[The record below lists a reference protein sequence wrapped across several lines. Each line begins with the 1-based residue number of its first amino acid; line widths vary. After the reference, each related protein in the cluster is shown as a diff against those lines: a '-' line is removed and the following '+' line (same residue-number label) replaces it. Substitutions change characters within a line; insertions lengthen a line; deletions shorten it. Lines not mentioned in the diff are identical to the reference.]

1 MSNYWIFKVKDEEG
15 GLYGRK
21 GMDIFLHRTKE
32 GFWGIREIDENG
44 KRETNVTKLKKGDR
58 VIFYL
63 VDKNSSRFIGTCEID
78 SEYVQLDAEQAKK
91 LVHREFIDPEQ
102 GVFIKNVDRW
112 EKTLPIDMLRG
123 EASFINRSGKF
134 GPFFQG
140 RIKKIKHVT
149 DYEAIIA
156 AHKQMP

>member
-1 MSNYWIFKVKDEEG
+1 LANYWIFKVKDEEG

-21 GMDIFLHRTKE
+21 GTDIFLHRTKE
-32 GFWGIREIDENG
+32 GFWGIRELDENG
-44 KRETNVTKLKKGDR
+44 KREANVSKLKKGDQ

-63 VDKNSSRFIGTCEID
+63 VGKNTTRFIGTCELD
-78 SEYVQLDAEQAKK
+78 SDFVQLDAEQTKK
-91 LVHREFIDPEQ
+91 LVHREFIDPAQ

-112 EKTLPIDMLRG
+112 AKTLPVEMLRD

-140 RIKKIKHVT
+140 SIKNIKHVG

-156 AHKQMP
+156 AHKQML